1 MTIQFSC
8 ECGARF
14 EVPDDKAGLDGRC
27 RQCGVRMV
35 IPHKTEIPLE
45 PISERPDDA
54 RESDSVPQPAV
65 APATRFCPFC
75 GSPMAEASGPCPRC
89 GKTAVTSPKRAVERL
104 PLTTLDWI
112 LVTALAPAGMVA
124 GMVSLIAGNRKG
136 LDMIGISTAAMM
148 LWWVL
153 YLVVGWIG

>member
-1 MTIQFSC
+1 
-8 ECGARF
+8 
-14 EVPDDKAGLDGRC
+14 
-27 RQCGVRMV
+27 
-35 IPHKTEIPLE
+35 
-45 PISERPDDA
+45 
-54 RESDSVPQPAV
+54 
-65 APATRFCPFC
+65 
-75 GSPMAEASGPCPRC
+75 MAEASGPCPRC